1 MENYKRMTDDELI
14 ETLRKCNI
22 THGPIVGTTRTLY
35 EKKLYEYERSKTRNQ
50 YPLGSYESK
59 TQYRNRANDEDLEDE
74 DFYEEKTVTR
84 TYHYPQARPW
94 TFDRLEREPLY
105 KENTYQPISQMRHL
119 GTTQRVE
126 PRRPIRVKQNEEIP
140 CKRYFPVWLQI
151 LLLLLFVG
159 FLAAVY
165 FLLEPTDDNPFMLEN
180 NLSNGH

>member
-1 MENYKRMTDDELI
+1 MENYKHMTDDELI
-14 ETLRKCNI
+14 ETLQKCNI

-35 EKKLYEYERSKTRNQ
+35 EKKLYEYERSKTRNP

-59 TQYRNRANDEDLEDE
+59 THYRNRANEEDLADE
-74 DFYEEKTVTR
+74 NYYEEKTVTR
-84 TYHYPQARPW
+84 TYQYPQARPRT

-119 GTTQRVE
+119 GATQRVE
-126 PRRPIRVKQNEEIP
+126 PRRPIRVKQNEEKP
-140 CKRYFPVWLQI
+140 CKRYFPAWLQI

-165 FLLEPTDDNPFMLEN
+165 FLQEPDVNPSRLE
-180 NLSNGH
+180 SN